1 MSTDDRLLKVF
12 RDVFNDDTLVLRGST
27 GPADL
32 DAWDS
37 LGTVSLLY
45 ALEAEF
51 DVEID
56 DEDVAALDTVA
67 AITTYLE
74 QREGG

>member
-1 MSTDDRLLKVF
+1 MFD
-12 RDVFNDDTLVLRGST
+12 DDTLVLHPST

-37 LGTVSLLY
+37 LGTVNLLY

-56 DEDVAALDTVA
+56 DEDVAALNTVA
-67 AITTYLE
+67 AITAYLE
-74 QREGG
+74 QRVE